1 MILDRNMELIM
12 TKNQLINRALQA
24 FLILMLLPYTIT
36 SYGQIERF
44 VAGTHYQEIANPVNT
59 NDSSKV
65 EVIEAFWYGCS
76 HCFRFEPL
84 ITNWEENK
92 PDYVDFQ
99 RFPALWNGLM
109 KVHAQVYYA
118 AEALDAVEVLHEH
131 IFNAI
136 NVERNMLQNEP
147 QISALFEEHGVSE
160 ADFERAF
167 NSFSVRTKVNQAE
180 KRMNDYGIRSTP
192 NMIVNGKY
200 LVTTSENVRTQ
211 QEMLDIVDFLVEKER
226 SAMSGSGE

>member
-1 MILDRNMELIM
+1 MDKFSLAKKILL
-12 TKNQLINRALQA
+12 
-24 FLILMLLPYTIT
+24 TISLVT
-36 SYGQIERF
+36 LVSFGSASFGQIECF

-84 ITNWEENK
+84 IADWEDNT
-92 PDYVDFQ
+92 PDYVDFV

-118 AEALDAVEVLHEH
+118 AEALDSLDVLHEQ

-136 NVERNMLQNEP
+136 NVERNMLQNED
-147 QISALFEEHGVSE
+147 QIGELFEQHGVSQS
-160 ADFERAF
+160 DFESAF

-180 KRMNDYGIRSTP
+180 KRMTDYGIRSTP

-200 LVTTSENVRTQ
+200 LVATGENVRTQ

-226 SAMSGSGE
+226 SAMSGSGD

>member
-1 MILDRNMELIM
+1 MIKNKFT
-12 TKNQLINRALQA
+12 TKTLQT
-24 FLILMLLPYTIT
+24 FFIVMFF
-36 SYGQIERF
+36 SCSSNGYGQIERF

-59 NDSSKV
+59 NDSAKV

-84 ITNWEENK
+84 IVNWEENA

-118 AEALDAVEVLHEH
+118 AEALDAVETLHEH

-136 NVERNMLQNEP
+136 NVERNMLQNDQ
-147 QISALFEEHGVSE
+147 QISALFEEHGISA

-226 SAMSGSGE
+226 ASINSSGD

>member
-1 MILDRNMELIM
+1 MDKISLAKKILQ
-12 TKNQLINRALQA
+12 TTS
-24 FLILMLLPYTIT
+24 FVTLL
-36 SYGQIERF
+36 SFGSASFGQIERF

-84 ITNWEENK
+84 IADWEDNT
-92 PDYVDFQ
+92 PDYVDFV

-118 AEALDAVEVLHEH
+118 AEALDSLDVLHEP

-136 NVERNMLQNEP
+136 NVERNMLQNED
-147 QISALFEEHGVSE
+147 QIGELFGQHGINQS
-160 ADFERAF
+160 DFESAF

-180 KRMNDYGIRSTP
+180 KRMTDYGIRSTP

-200 LVTTSENVRTQ
+200 LVATGENVRTQ
-211 QEMLDIVDFLVEKER
+211 QDMLDIVDFLVEKER
-226 SAMSGSGE
+226 SAMSGSGD

>member
-1 MILDRNMELIM
+1 MILDRDMELIM

>member
-1 MILDRNMELIM
+1 MDKISLAKKILQTTSLV
-12 TKNQLINRALQA
+12 T
-24 FLILMLLPYTIT
+24 LL
-36 SYGQIERF
+36 SFGSASFGQIERF

-84 ITNWEENK
+84 IADWEDNT
-92 PDYVDFQ
+92 PDYVDFV

-118 AEALDAVEVLHEH
+118 AEALDSLDVLHEQ

-136 NVERNMLQNEP
+136 NVERNMLQNED
-147 QISALFEEHGVSE
+147 QIGELFEQHGVSQS
-160 ADFERAF
+160 DFESAF

-180 KRMNDYGIRSTP
+180 KRMTDYGIRSTP

-200 LVTTSENVRTQ
+200 LVATGENVRTQ

-226 SAMSGSGE
+226 SAMSGSGD

>member
-1 MILDRNMELIM
+1 MNKISLVKKI
-12 TKNQLINRALQA
+12 LQA
-24 FLILMLLPYTIT
+24 TLLVTLLPFG
-36 SYGQIERF
+36 SASLGQIERF

-84 ITNWEENK
+84 IADWENNT
-92 PDYVDFQ
+92 PDYVDFV

-118 AEALDAVEVLHEH
+118 AEALDSLDVLHEQ

-136 NVERNMLQNEP
+136 NVERNMLQNED
-147 QISALFEEHGVSE
+147 QIGDLFEQHGVSQS
-160 ADFERAF
+160 DFESAF

-180 KRMNDYGIRSTP
+180 KRMTDYGIRSTP

-200 LVTTSENVRTQ
+200 LVATGENVRTQ

-226 SAMSGSGE
+226 SAMSGSGD